1 MKATAR
7 PGWDLGKAQYLDL
20 GITLAWRVVDVGD
33 RFGEGGNR
41 ITKKRTPWA
50 KEKRRVKEKEKRK

>member
-50 KEKRRVKEKEKRK
+50 KEKRRVK

>member
-7 PGWDLGKAQYLDL
+7 PGWDLGKARYLDL

-33 RFGEGGNR
+33 RDLARVEIGSPRNERHGLKKKEG
-41 ITKKRTPWA
+41 
-50 KEKRRVKEKEKRK
+50 